1 MQVLQAALNIIA
13 PTLFELCDNKNATVA
28 KVKSREVIL
37 QFRRWLNDDLARCW
51 VKIWEDVENYCLVSE
66 PDRIFWKLEKMKKNS
81 VK

>member
-13 PTLFELCDNKNATVA
+13 PTLFELCDNKNVTVA

-37 QFRRWLNDDLARCW
+37 QFRRWLNDDMARCW

-66 PDRIFWKLEKMKKNS
+66 PDRIFWKLEKNEKFS